1 MFGEFKIAGAITAA
15 DLPGLS
21 SEVGSLE
28 PGKQADLIAVSG
40 DPLTDVRVLK
50 SVGFVMRGGRVYKG
64 G

>member
-1 MFGEFKIAGAITAA
+1 MFGEFKIAAAITAA

>member
-1 MFGEFKIAGAITAA
+1 MFGEFKIAAAITAA
-15 DLPGLS
+15 ALPGLS